1 MSLNNKF
8 GFYTIIKRSFDFI
21 TSFIGL
27 ILILPFFILIM
38 LVLRFTGEREVF
50 YLQER
55 MGLNNQPF
63 YIYKFATMLK
73 DSANM
78 GHGGLTVRN
87 DPRITKVGK
96 VLRITKMNEL
106 PQILN
111 VIKGDMALV
120 GPRPLLPKNLKNF
133 TPKVQEIIYKNRPGI
148 TGMGSLIFR
157 DEELLVTKYKEL
169 GGNPSNYYKNYIFPY
184 KGALETWYYH
194 NRSLAV
200 DFKILF
206 LTFWSILKPDSE
218 LVFKSFKD
226 LPRKPEVLTVEGV
239 RGARCE

>member
-1 MSLNNKF
+1 MYPVVKRTFDLIFSLV
-8 GFYTIIKRSFDFI
+8 
-21 TSFIGL
+21 GL
-27 ILILPFFILIM
+27 LLISPLFLVVMM
-38 LVLRFTGEREVF
+38 LLKVTGEREVF
-50 YLQER
+50 YLQGR

-73 DSANM
+73 DSVNM

-96 VLRITKMNEL
+96 VLRITKINEL

-120 GPRPLLPKNLKNF
+120 GPRPLLPISLKNF
-133 TPKVQEIIYKNRPGI
+133 TPEVQEIIYKNRPGI
-148 TGMGSLIFR
+148 TGIGSLVFR
-157 DEELLVTKYKEL
+157 DEELLVTKYKEM
-169 GGNPSNYYKNYIFPY
+169 GGNPSDYYRNHIFPY

-194 NRSLAV
+194 NCSLAV

-226 LPRKPEVLTVEGV
+226 LPRMPEVLTVEGV
-239 RGARCE
+239 LLLR

>member
-1 MSLNNKF
+1 MYPVVKRTFDLIFSLV
-8 GFYTIIKRSFDFI
+8 
-21 TSFIGL
+21 GL
-27 ILILPFFILIM
+27 LLISPLFLVVMM
-38 LVLRFTGEREVF
+38 LLKVTGEREVF
-50 YLQER
+50 YLQGR

-73 DSANM
+73 DSVNM

-96 VLRITKMNEL
+96 VLRITKINEL

-120 GPRPLLPKNLKNF
+120 GPRPLLPKSLKNF
-133 TPKVQEIIYKNRPGI
+133 TPEVQEIIYKNRPGI
-148 TGMGSLIFR
+148 TGIGSLIFR
-157 DEELLVTKYKEL
+157 DEELLVTKYKEM
-169 GGNPSNYYKNYIFPY
+169 GGNPSDYYRNHIFPY

-194 NRSLAV
+194 NCSLAV

-206 LTFWSILKPDSE
+206 LTFWSIVKPDSE
-218 LVFKSFKD
+218 LVFKTFKD

-239 RGARCE
+239 LLLR